1 MDTKEAFSFILNYL
15 QKLNHSPEAMD
26 LYRETIDLKQKY
38 DIVLSEDGDSEEIL
52 ELIRELNIIKIKIDN
67 IKETVQWKS
76 VSPNTE
82 IAEKREN
89 ILN

>member
-67 IKETVQWKS
+67 IKETVQ
-76 VSPNTE
+76 
-82 IAEKREN
+82 
-89 ILN
+89 